1 MSEPNFNDILSGGGF
16 SSLLQNPE
24 VAAKLPRIMEA
35 LGPVMA
41 EMKEEKDIDIVVD
54 EDIAY
59 TEAVWDASSYDS
71 DAMEGLFYRLME
83 HYGDQI
89 DGFMKGLSVIQ
100 SDEDTADLAEVYR
113 ENVKIMLE
121 RLKGFRENG
130 CSNEGLMEY
139 YMAKDRQELDFE
151 ADFTA
156 VRLDLGMMEG
166 LSRAERED
174 IIGHLDEM
182 ESICAR
188 VMTKKEKWEEMR
200 KHLVWL
206 SGKDVTVA
214 MKLLPLFFRIN

>member
-1 MSEPNFNDILSGGGF
+1 
-16 SSLLQNPE
+16 
-24 VAAKLPRIMEA
+24 
-35 LGPVMA
+35 
-41 EMKEEKDIDIVVD
+41 MKEEKDIDIVVD